1 MITTVHDSYTPFYFS
16 SNLPN
21 GLRLYALMSEL
32 LESVVYY
39 FSKSENCSIYMILIP
54 TIWTCNWMRKDSN
67 QTQLVVTRC

>member
-39 FSKSENCSIYMILIP
+39 FSKSENCSIYIYD
-54 TIWTCNWMRKDSN
+54 TDSN
-67 QTQLVVTRC
+67 YMDLQLDAER